1 MSGSLGRRI
10 HNLASTQTFSI
21 YWGLLPW
28 QRFMW
33 LTLALSGGPVCLHPS
48 GSCLGLIVFLR
59 PTSEEPHTHSHT
71 HSGSCKCWSFQS
83 GTALKPQEP
92 NLFFL

>member
-33 LTLALSGGPVCLHPS
+33 LTLALSGGPVCLRPS
-48 GSCLGLIVFLR
+48 GSCLGLCVPASNLR
-59 PTSEEPHTHSHT
+59 GATHTLTHTRAAASVGPFRAEP
-71 HSGSCKCWSFQS
+71 
-83 GTALKPQEP
+83 P
-92 NLFFL
+92 